1 MAGDSE
7 KRTPWWNQEV
17 KEAIRAKKDAFKAWL
32 QDRSSSNL
40 QSRYTEA
47 RKAAT
52 SAVKKSKE
60 KSWEELGRRLDSNYF
75 SANKVFW
82 QTIRRLRGKRSSI
95 TYSIKDSD
103 GNILTDEN
111 EILSRWREYFEDL
124 LNPVKAST
132 RDTHEVT
139 HLREDEVFTA
149 AAEVAT
155 AIKGIK
161 SGKAAGEDEIR
172 PEMLKA
178 LTGEGILWLTRVCQV
193 AWKLGKTP
201 RDWQTGVIIPIF
213 KKGDRK
219 QCTNYRGISLL
230 SLPGK
235 VYAKCLERKCRE
247 IVESKLEDGQC
258 GFRPGRSTTDQI
270 FTLKQIFEKS
280 WEFGKD
286 LFACFVDLEKVYDR
300 VPRDKLWKVLQE
312 YGVDGQL
319 LRAIKSF
326 YCRPEV
332 CVRVNGKQSK
342 PFHVGVGL
350 RQGCVLSPL
359 LFIVYMNWIDKCSQA
374 DECAT
379 IGNCKISRLL
389 FADDLVLLSST
400 ESGLQRALN
409 SFADAC
415 NTAGM
420 KISTAKTEVLH
431 LSTNPDQCVLQVNG
445 ATLKQVEKFKY
456 LGVAFTSDGR
466 QDEELD
472 TRIGKASAVMR
483 ALHDSVVMKREL
495 SKKAKLSIFKA
506 VFVPIL
512 TYGHESWVMT
522 ERMRS
527 QVQASEMRF
536 LRRIEGVTLFNKVRS
551 SEIRKSLNIEP
562 LLLRIERSQLRWFG
576 HVSRM
581 PQERLPKQ
589 ASHAKANGRR
599 PVGRPRTRW
608 TDYIE
613 DLGWNRLG
621 LRPSEMM
628 EVMEDRKVWRLNLE
642 LLPPQPSRKSGQ

>member
-1 MAGDSE
+1 MP
-7 KRTPWWNQEV
+7 T
-17 KEAIRAKKDAFKAWL
+17 I
-32 QDRSSSNL
+32 
-40 QSRYTEA
+40 
-47 RKAAT
+47 
-52 SAVKKSKE
+52 SKE
-60 KSWEELGRRLDSNYF
+60 KSWEEFGRRLDSNYF

-132 RDTHEVT
+132 RYTHEVT
-139 HLREDEVFTA
+139 HLGEDEVFT

-178 LTGEGILWLTRVCQV
+178 LTEEGILWLTRVCQV

-213 KKGDRK
+213 KKGD
-219 QCTNYRGISLL
+219 
-230 SLPGK
+230 
-235 VYAKCLERKCRE
+235 
-247 IVESKLEDGQC
+247 
-258 GFRPGRSTTDQI
+258 QI

-280 WEFGKD
+280 WEYGKD
-286 LFACFVDLEKVYDR
+286 LFACSVDLEKAYDR
-300 VPRDKLWKVLQE
+300 VPRDKLWKVLQG
-312 YGVDGQL
+312 YDVDGQL

-332 CVRVNGKQSK
+332 CVRVKGKQSK

-359 LFIVYMNWIDKCSQA
+359 LFIVYMNWIDKYSQA

-431 LSTNPDQCVLQVNG
+431 LSRNPDQCVLQVNG
-445 ATLKQVEKFKY
+445 ATLEQVEKFKY

-483 ALHDSVVMKREL
+483 ALHYSVVMKREL

-536 LRRIEGVTLFNKVRS
+536 LRKN
-551 SEIRKSLNIEP
+551 
-562 LLLRIERSQLRWFG
+562 
-576 HVSRM
+576 
-581 PQERLPKQ
+581 
-589 ASHAKANGRR
+589 RR
-599 PVGRPRTRW
+599 RYTV
-608 TDYIE
+608 
-613 DLGWNRLG
+613 
-621 LRPSEMM
+621 
-628 EVMEDRKVWRLNLE
+628 
-642 LLPPQPSRKSGQ
+642 